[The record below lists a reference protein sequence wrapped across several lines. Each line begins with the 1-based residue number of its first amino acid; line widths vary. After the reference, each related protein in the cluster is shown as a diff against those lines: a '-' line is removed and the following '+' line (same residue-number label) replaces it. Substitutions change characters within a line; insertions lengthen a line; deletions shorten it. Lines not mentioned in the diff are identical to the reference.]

1 MKKSLFALAALLSS
15 SAAAFAADAPAGA
28 QGNALSAFFPLIIF
42 VVIFYFFIL
51 RPQKKRQ
58 KTHDTLV
65 NGLQRGDKVITAGGF
80 FGIVRD
86 VKDDS
91 VIIEIAEGLVAR
103 VLKSS
108 ISTKIN
114 PEGAKPAPKAAPKA
128 EEAPKAEAPKAEAP
142 KTEEPAAEEAKEEKK

>member
-1 MKKSLFALAALLSS
+1 MKKTLFTSLFALLS
-15 SAAAFAADAPAGA
+15 AGAAFAADAPAAAPAA
-28 QGNALSAFFPLIIF
+28 QGGSALQAFFPLIIF

-58 KTHDTLV
+58 KTHDSLV
-65 NGLQRGDKVITAGGF
+65 NSLQRGDRVITAGGF
-80 FGIVRD
+80 FGIVRE

-108 ISTKIN
+108 ISTKIT
-114 PEGAKPAPKAAPKA
+114 PEAPKAAPKA
-128 EEAPKAEAPKAEAP
+128 EEAAKPEEPVTPKEA
-142 KTEEPAAEEAKEEKK
+142 PAAEDKQ

>member
-1 MKKSLFALAALLSS
+1 MKKTLFTSLFALLS
-15 SAAAFAADAPAGA
+15 AGAAFAVDAPAAAPAA
-28 QGNALSAFFPLIIF
+28 QGGSALQALIIF

-58 KTHDTLV
+58 KTHDSLV
-65 NGLQRGDKVITAGGF
+65 NSLQRGDRVITAGGF
-80 FGIVRD
+80 FGIVRE

-114 PEGAKPAPKAAPKA
+114 PEAPKAAPKA
-128 EEAPKAEAPKAEAP
+128 EEAAKPEEPVTPEEA
-142 KTEEPAAEEAKEEKK
+142 PAAEDKQ

>member
-1 MKKSLFALAALLSS
+1 M
-15 SAAAFAADAPAGA
+15 
-28 QGNALSAFFPLIIF
+28 QAFFPLIIF

-58 KTHDTLV
+58 KTHDSLV
-65 NGLQRGDKVITAGGF
+65 NSLQRGDRVITAGGF
-80 FGIVRD
+80 FGIVRE

-114 PEGAKPAPKAAPKA
+114 PEAPKAAPKA
-128 EEAPKAEAPKAEAP
+128 EEAAKADVPATPEEA
-142 KTEEPAAEEAKEEKK
+142 PAAEDKQ

>member
-1 MKKSLFALAALLSS
+1 MKKTLFASLFALLS
-15 SAAAFAADAPAGA
+15 AGEAFAADAPAAAPAA
-28 QGNALSAFFPLIIF
+28 QGGSALQAFFPLIIF

-58 KTHDTLV
+58 KTHDSLV
-65 NGLQRGDKVITAGGF
+65 NSLQRGDRVITAGGF
-80 FGIVRD
+80 FGIVRE

-108 ISTKIN
+108 ISTKIT
-114 PEGAKPAPKAAPKA
+114 PEAAKAAPKA
-128 EEAPKAEAPKAEAP
+128 EEAAKPEEPVTPEEA
-142 KTEEPAAEEAKEEKK
+142 PAAEDKQ